1 MSWRRKHTKKYS
13 MWRKAMYSPSP
24 NLNPPT
30 LCAKRKN
37 ISINDFLEIKSIYI
51 DGMSLLQC
59 RYSQS
64 NFPCAK
70 AIDRRIMAL
79 EPVEGWSKQRKVL
92 EHKWLVRL
100 HQGHQGLN
108 SQGHNCDRPKLQG
121 LEIREEKFFSSTGS
135 VDFSPLLTLFNF
147 ECTFKKKQKD
157 SSFWRLNRG
166 HQIYVRSSWI

>member
-1 MSWRRKHTKKYS
+1 MKKS
-13 MWRKAMYSPSP
+13 NVLPSP

-37 ISINDFLEIKSIYI
+37 ISINDFLKSNQFIL
-51 DGMSLLQC
+51 MARPCC
-59 RYSQS
+59 RCSQTNS
-64 NFPCAK
+64 PCAK

-92 EHKWLVRL
+92 EDKWLVRL

-135 VDFSPLLTLFNF
+135 VDFSPLTLFNF

-157 SSFWRLNRG
+157 SSFWGLNRG